1 MAGWRVGAVAVLA
14 GLALLAGNPAGAA
27 PYKSI
32 DAGKVNLRAGPG
44 TEHPR
49 QWVVSYGYPVRVLE
63 TRNGWA
69 RVEDYEGD
77 VAWVAERLLSD
88 RRTVLVTKRLVNV
101 REGPDTSH
109 DIVFQAEQHVL
120 LRYLGKRD
128 NWVHVQHADGEKGWV
143 YAALV
148 WGD

>member
-1 MAGWRVGAVAVLA
+1 MAKGRTGGVAVLA
-14 GLALLAGNPAGAA
+14 VLGLLLGSGAA
-27 PYKSI
+27 AETFKSI
-32 DAGKVNLRAGPG
+32 DAGKANLRAGPG
-44 TEHPR
+44 AEHPR
-49 QWVVSYGYPVRVLE
+49 QWVVSYGYPVRILD

-88 RRTVLVTKRLVNV
+88 RRTVLVTKQLVNV
-101 REGPDTSH
+101 REGPDTSR
-109 DIVFQAEQHVL
+109 DIVFQAEQHVV

-128 NWVHVQHADGEKGWV
+128 DWVHVQHADGEKGWV